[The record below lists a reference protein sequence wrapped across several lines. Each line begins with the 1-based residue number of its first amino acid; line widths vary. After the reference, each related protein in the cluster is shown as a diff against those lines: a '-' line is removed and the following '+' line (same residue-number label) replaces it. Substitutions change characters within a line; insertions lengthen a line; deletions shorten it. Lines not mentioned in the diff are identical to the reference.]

1 MIAIH
6 SSATVQEAGLL
17 VIELRANGI
26 EAEAVPDARVV
37 AYGRL
42 PDSGYVHVEVP
53 PNQLAAARTVLAEFL
68 ERGKSGMAVGAEWL
82 CTGCGE
88 SNEATFEVCWSCQTV
103 APASA

>member
-26 EAEAVPDARVV
+26 EAEAVPDARVM
-37 AYGRL
+37 AYGSL
-42 PDSGYVHVEVP
+42 PASSFVQVQVP
-53 PNQLAAARTVLAEFL
+53 REQSAAARTVLAEFL
-68 ERGKSGMAVGAEWL
+68 ARGKADAPLGAEWT
-82 CTGCGE
+82 CSGCGE

-103 APASA
+103 APGSA